1 MIELAYLK
9 GMNVAMEMSAGINK
23 STTRTN
29 IKHNNREMNEKDKAK
44 NTHIDYTK
52 SDENKYL
59 IQKDIRELYRE
70 EFGGPLEK
78 YNAKQKRKDRKIDD
92 YYKHIK
98 NGKKTA
104 PQQEMIIQVG
114 NRDDF
119 EDDEENKEKANYILE
134 KWLEGFQERNPQL
147 KIYNAVIHND
157 EASPH
162 LHLNFV
168 PVAHGYKNGLEK
180 QVAFDRALLNQNP
193 NLDKNKPFANWVEG
207 ELSEIEKLMNEVGIE
222 RKRVGTND
230 YKDVNEYKQKQKE
243 KAELEQ
249 LTKEVDEQKEKYERK
264 VESYKEPLT
273 ELENLESTVTDHK
286 PLFGKKSGKLVP
298 EETYEMLKMG
308 YVKGV
313 VKEEDSEKV
322 AEYDSL
328 ERELELSEKMLE
340 VSRRKTKEAQLK
352 QVAEKKKHEKE
363 LEQEKERHEAEL
375 KKTAAEYE
383 RKLAELATKNIDLQ
397 QENSNLRNVL
407 VKERNDSKGISERLS
422 VVEANYRQNALERRE
437 NEIQAFKG
445 AYDTKNAIGF
455 VLKHSNSLQPWE
467 RDVLQAVGKNA
478 VGSVDRFTRHVVG
491 DINLGHTERLS
502 QGTGAVKNVPKAVRS
517 YMENVKTLDSVK
529 QRNVA
534 NKSANTGRSM

>member
-1 MIELAYLK
+1 MDMSVSLA
-9 GMNVAMEMSAGINK
+9 K
-23 STTRTN
+23 SVDKTN
-29 IKHNNREMNEKDKAK
+29 IKHNNREMNEKEKAK
-44 NTHIDYTK
+44 NAHIDYTK

-70 EFGGPLEK
+70 EFDGPLAK
-78 YNAKQKRKDRKIDD
+78 YNAKQKQKSRRIDD
-92 YYKHIK
+92 YYKHVK
-98 NGKKTA
+98 SGKKTA
-104 PQQEMIIQVG
+104 PQHEMIIQIG
-114 NRDDF
+114 DKDDF
-119 EDDEENKEKANYILE
+119 EDNEENKEKANYILE

-147 KIYNAVIHND
+147 KVYNAVIHND

-180 QVAFDRALLNQNP
+180 QPSFEKALLNQNP
-193 NLDKNKPFANWVEG
+193 NLNNKRPFMEWRENEVAEV
-207 ELSEIEKLMNEVGIE
+207 EKLMNEVGIK
-222 RKRVGTND
+222 RKLVGTND
-230 YKDVNEYKQKQKE
+230 YKDVNEYKEKQDE
-243 KAELEQ
+243 KAKLEQ

-328 ERELELSEKMLE
+328 ERDLELTEKMLE
-340 VSRRKTKEAQLK
+340 ASRQKTKEAQIK
-352 QVAEKKKHEKE
+352 QVNEKKRHEE
-363 LEQEKERHEAEL
+363 EMEQEKKRHEAEL
-375 KKTAAEYE
+375 KKSAAEYE
-383 RKLAELATKNIDLQ
+383 RKLAELATKNGDLQ
-397 QENSNLRNVL
+397 QENSKLRNEIG
-407 VKERNDSKGISERLS
+407 KERNDSKAIRERLS
-422 VVEANYRQNALERRE
+422 VVEANHSKNVQERRE
-437 NEIQAFKG
+437 NEIQAFRG
-445 AYDTKNAIGF
+445 AYDTKNAIGYL
-455 VLKHSNSLQPWE
+455 LKNSNSLQPWE

-478 VGSVDRFTRHVVG
+478 VNSVDRFPRHVFGTV
-491 DINLGHTERLS
+491 DLTHTERLS
-502 QGTGAVKNVPKAVRS
+502 QGTGAVKNVPKSVRS

-534 NKSANTGRSM
+534 NKSANTGRSL